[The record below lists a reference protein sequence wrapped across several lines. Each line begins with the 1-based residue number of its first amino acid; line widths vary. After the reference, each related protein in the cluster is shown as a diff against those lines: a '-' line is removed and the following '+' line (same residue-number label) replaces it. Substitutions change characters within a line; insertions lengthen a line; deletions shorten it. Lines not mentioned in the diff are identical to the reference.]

1 MAAGVPPL
9 VAVFRGSTREL
20 HQTRDNGCMEPGNW
34 LVPTELDHARV
45 VDAHGRMRTARAI
58 AGVAIGVA
66 ILIGLPWIPWWTL
79 VLFGVAAVALAT
91 FERRLKRSAHPEW
104 GAAQTLLLVL
114 TVLAIGVAGTGG
126 PDSPGLPWLII
137 PCAMAATRFRR
148 VVVVAFAGLTAVV
161 VLAVSVP
168 VDPGGFAD
176 DPRLVIATLALL
188 AIVTVVTSALTEA
201 EIKHRDNAVLDSLT
215 GLLNRQALTGGSVCV
230 IVCDLDG
237 FKQVNDTYGHDR
249 GDTVLRDFA
258 YEVRKTLRSFELV
271 YRIGGE
277 EFLVLLPDV
286 DLSRGTAVASRLRE
300 AVEHAR
306 PGGLAVTI
314 SLGVAVAAGPAV
326 EQESLVRAADEAMY
340 RAKAEGRNRVE
351 AAAPMGA
358 VANGDAEPREADGS
372 AVTVVGESA

>member
-1 MAAGVPPL
+1 
-9 VAVFRGSTREL
+9 
-20 HQTRDNGCMEPGNW
+20 MEPGNW

-58 AGVAIGVA
+58 AGVAIGAA

-79 VLFGVAAVALAT
+79 VLFGVAGVALAT

-104 GAAQTLLLVL
+104 VAAQTLLLVL

-126 PDSPGLPWLII
+126 PESPGLPWLII

-161 VLAVSVP
+161 ILAVSIP
-168 VDPGGFAD
+168 VDPAGFAD

-201 EIKHRDNAVLDSLT
+201 EIKHRDNAVLDPLT
-215 GLLNRQALTGGSVCV
+215 GLLNRQALELRVAELEQQAELTGGSVCV

-249 GDTVLRDFA
+249 GDMVLRDFA
-258 YEVRKTLRSFELV
+258 YEVRKALRSFELV

-286 DLSRGTAVASRLRE
+286 DLSHGTAVASRLRE
-300 AVEHAR
+300 AVERAR
-306 PGGLAVTI
+306 PGALAVTI
-314 SLGVAVAAGPAV
+314 SLGVAVAAGAAV
-326 EQESLVRAADEAMY
+326 KQESLVRAADEAMY

-358 VANGDAEPREADGS
+358 VAEGDAEPDEAEGS
-372 AVTVVGESA
+372 AVAVAREPA